1 MEPKKIYCY
10 SSKKV
15 SLNNIDEERINR
27 CYKII
32 DYKKNIAQLFTYEQN
47 SIDYLILFLS
57 SHSIKR
63 LDVKRINYLS
73 HVFKHI
79 VVVGNYKVQSLI
91 NYTYL
96 PADRFGSDIYKI
108 IRTIENCKHNIIYSL
123 NKYADCCSN
132 ILQQLGFNKKFKGF
146 AYLIEASYLVPT
158 INLKGKLYNSLYQYV
173 ADKFK
178 TTIVSVEKCIR
189 QSINC
194 ASKNDKE
201 VVDLLTKLKA
211 ELPNLTN
218 KKFIIELNRLI
229 MQKYL

>member
-32 DYKKNIAQLFTYEQN
+32 DCKKNIAQLFTYEQN

-79 VVVGNYKVQSLI
+79 VVVGNYKVQSL
-91 NYTYL
+91 
-96 PADRFGSDIYKI
+96 
-108 IRTIENCKHNIIYSL
+108 
-123 NKYADCCSN
+123 
-132 ILQQLGFNKKFKGF
+132 
-146 AYLIEASYLVPT
+146 
-158 INLKGKLYNSLYQYV
+158 
-173 ADKFK
+173 
-178 TTIVSVEKCIR
+178 
-189 QSINC
+189 
-194 ASKNDKE
+194 
-201 VVDLLTKLKA
+201 
-211 ELPNLTN
+211 PNLSAG
-218 KKFIIELNRLI
+218 
-229 MQKYL
+229 KYV